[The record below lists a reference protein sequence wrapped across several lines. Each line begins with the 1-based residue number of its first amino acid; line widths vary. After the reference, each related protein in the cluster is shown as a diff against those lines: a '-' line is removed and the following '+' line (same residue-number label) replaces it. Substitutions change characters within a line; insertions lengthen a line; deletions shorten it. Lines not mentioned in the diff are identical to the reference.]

1 MEKELIRYL
10 SQFVSEKRISQF
22 QKVLK
27 HRTRYI
33 SVVLENIFH
42 PHNASAVLRSCE
54 CFGVQD
60 VHIIEN
66 RHTYQVNPDI
76 ALGSSKWLSLRRYNH
91 PGSDNTKAALNQLK
105 KEGVRILAT
114 VADEDAVPFFDIDI
128 SQGPVALVLGGE
140 KSGISAEAK
149 EMADQF
155 VTIPMYGFTESLNVS
170 VAAAILLQ
178 HFTNKMRK
186 NIREDLW
193 QLKEDEFDQLFL
205 NWIRKTVKRAEL
217 LERSFAEKKN
227 QGE

>member
-10 SQFVSEKRISQF
+10 SQFMTEKRANQF

-33 SVVLENIFH
+33 SVVLENIYH
-42 PHNASAVLRSCE
+42 PHNASAVLRSCD
-54 CFGVQD
+54 CFGVQE

-91 PGSDNTKAALNQLK
+91 PEADNTKAALNKLK

-114 VADEDAVPFFDIDI
+114 VADEDTVPFFDVDI

-170 VAAAILLQ
+170 VAAALMLQ
-178 HFTNKMRK
+178 HFTSKMRK
-186 NIREDLW
+186 NLRANLW
-193 QLKEDEFDQLFL
+193 QLKEEEFDQLFL
-205 NWIRKTVKRAEL
+205 QWIRKTVKGVEL
-217 LERSFAEKKN
+217 LEQSFAEKKN
-227 QGE
+227 QGK

>member
-10 SQFVSEKRISQF
+10 SQFVSENRISQF
-22 QKVLK
+22 QKVLR

-33 SVVLENIFH
+33 SVVLENIYH
-42 PHNASAVLRSCE
+42 PHNASAVLRSCD

-60 VHIIEN
+60 VHVIEN

-91 PGSDNTKAALNQLK
+91 PEADNTKEALNKLK
-105 KEGVRILAT
+105 KEGARILAT

-155 VTIPMYGFTESLNVS
+155 VTVPMYGFTESLNVS

-178 HFTNKMRK
+178 HFTSEMRK
-186 NIREDLW
+186 NIRGDLW

-205 NWIRKTVKRAEL
+205 HWIRKTVKRVEL
-217 LERSFAEKKN
+217 LEQSFAEKKI
-227 QGE
+227 QGK